1 MVSLRKGYS
10 KGRDYG
16 DTRNN
21 DNWHGIWP
29 RNKEEAST
37 VPACTSFRI
46 DHDPLTFL
54 PRKVLSSWGTS
65 TRWMTREDLVTGEMA
80 RWTIEGSLVWSGIVA
95 KYSCWRTYHPGVQT
109 LTPSY
114 SNTTKLQSRSC
125 LSCQQLISS
134 LSFFFF
140 FSAYVPTKDSN
151 QLRQVAYRARFFFS
165 ILTFFLLTDF
175 IKNHGTNTV

>member
-21 DNWHGIWP
+21 DNWHGIWH

-65 TRWMTREDLVTGEMA
+65 TRWMTREDLVTGKMA

-125 LSCQQLISS
+125 LSCQQLISPTAIVF
-134 LSFFFF
+134 LFFSFFLRTFQPKIRTNYDRSRIERVFF
-140 FSAYVPTKDSN
+140 FDFDFLSPN
-151 QLRQVAYRARFFFS
+151 RFHQKS
-165 ILTFFLLTDF
+165 R
-175 IKNHGTNTV
+175 N